1 MEDNKLWQEVL
12 NGIND
17 KLNENEISIWLKP
30 LKIKELRGDIITLS
44 APNKFIRN
52 WVEKKYLNFL
62 IKTFNEY
69 LSIDVKEI
77 KIDLHKNINEKNTV
91 ITEGYN
97 SSPHINKNIFHT
109 NLNKDYTFDSFVEGN
124 SNQFASA
131 AARAVADGN
140 FNIYNPLFIYGGVGL
155 GKTHLM
161 HATGN
166 KILEK
171 FPKLKVLYISS
182 ENWTNE
188 LIQSMRIK
196 KMEDFKQK
204 YRSIDVLLFDDVQ
217 FIAGKQRTT
226 EEFFHTFNSLYD
238 MQKQIII
245 TSDKTPDEMPEMEER
260 LTSRFVWGLIADI
273 QPPSVEEKIAILM
286 KRAENLKIDLPNEV
300 AMFIAENLK
309 KDNVRDLL
317 GAFTRLTAYASF
329 NNEPLSIKLA
339 EETLERFLKQQNKIL
354 TPDIII
360 NTVSRFFNIKNSELK
375 SKKRTK
381 SISYPRQIAMYLLRE
396 KLNIS
401 LKEIGEI
408 FSGRDHSTVLHSIQS
423 IEEKIKIDNEL
434 QDTINIIKNN
444 LYDN

>member
-1 MEDNKLWQEVL
+1 MEDNKLWQELLNYL
-12 NGIND
+12 NGKINEQ
-17 KLNENEISIWLKP
+17 NINIWLKP
-30 LKIKELRGDIITLS
+30 LKIKELRGDLITLT
-44 APNKFIRN
+44 APNKFIKN
-52 WVEKKYLNFL
+52 WVEEKYLDL
-62 IKTFNEY
+62 LTKTFNEF

-77 KIDLHKNINEKNTV
+77 KIELHKKENQNKSAT
-91 ITEGYN
+91 TQTYN
-97 SSPHINKNIFHT
+97 STSNTNENIFHT
-109 NLNKDYTFDSFVEGN
+109 NLNKDYTFDSFVEGS
-124 SNQFASA
+124 SNEFASS

-166 KILEK
+166 KLLEN

-196 KMEDFKQK
+196 KMENFKQK

-273 QPPSVEEKIAILM
+273 QPPSAEEKIAILM

-300 AMFIAENLK
+300 AMFIAENIK
-309 KDNVRDLL
+309 KENVRDLL

-329 NNEPLSIKLA
+329 NNEPLSIELA
-339 EETLERFLKQQNKIL
+339 EKTLERFLKQQNKIL
-354 TPDIII
+354 TADTII
-360 NTVSRFFNIKNSELK
+360 NTVSNFFNVKPTELK

-381 SISYPRQIAMYLLRE
+381 SISYPRQITMYLLRE

-408 FSGRDHSTVLHSIQS
+408 FSGRDHSTVLHSIQG

-434 QDTINIIKNN
+434 KDTINIIQKK
-444 LYDN
+444 LYE